1 MVLILDLI
9 SKMDLL
15 QFALSFPKYLRSLTT
30 RVLSSIFTILLVF
43 VNILFGRSSDSEYKN
58 NKTIYIQC
66 ILCTY

>member
-58 NKTIYIQC
+58 NKTIYIQT